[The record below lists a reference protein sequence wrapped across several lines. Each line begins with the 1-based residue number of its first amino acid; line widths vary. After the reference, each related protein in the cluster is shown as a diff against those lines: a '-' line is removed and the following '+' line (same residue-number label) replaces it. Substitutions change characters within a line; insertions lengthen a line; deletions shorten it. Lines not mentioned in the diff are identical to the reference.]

1 VPEVTETLLP
11 GLGVRHD
18 FTTSQGEQLAVLVLR
33 SGRRELVVYDAHDPD
48 SARATLRLDSD
59 DARTLAELLGATQV
73 SQSITE
79 LQQIEGI
86 AIDWLEVSAG
96 SPFAGRTIGD
106 AALRTRTGVSI
117 VAIIRDGGRST
128 VPAPGPD
135 EPLRAGDVAVAVGT
149 AEGLASAFHLL
160 QQG

>member
-33 SGRRELVVYDAHDPD
+33 SGRRELVVYDPADPD
-48 SARATLRLDSD
+48 RARATLRLDTD

-73 SQSITE
+73 SQSLTE

-86 AIDWLEVSAG
+86 AIDWLTVSAG
-96 SPFAGRTIGD
+96 SAFAGRTIGE
-106 AALRTRTGVSI
+106 AGLRTRTGVSL
-117 VAIIRDGGRST
+117 VAIIRDGGRAT

-135 EPLRAGDVAVAVGT
+135 EMLRAGDVAVAVGT
-149 AEGLASAFHLL
+149 PEGLGAAFQLL
-160 QQG
+160 QKG

>member
-1 VPEVTETLLP
+1 VPDVTETLLP

-33 SGRRELVVYDAHDPD
+33 SGRRELVVYDRHDPD
-48 SARATLRLDSD
+48 TARATLRLDTD

-86 AIDWLEVSAG
+86 AIDWLNVAAESA
-96 SPFAGRTIGD
+96 FAGRTIGD

-117 VAIIRDGGRST
+117 VAIIREGGQAT
-128 VPAPGPD
+128 IPAPGP
-135 EPLRAGDVAVAVGT
+135 EEALRAGDVAVAVGT
-149 AEGLASAFHLL
+149 PDGLAAAFKLL
-160 QQG
+160 QSG

>member
-18 FTTSQGEQLAVLVLR
+18 FTTSDGEQVAVLVLR
-33 SGRRELVVYDAHDPD
+33 SGRREFVVYDPGDPD
-48 SARATLRLDSD
+48 RARATLRLDND

-73 SQSITE
+73 SQALTE

-86 AIDWLEVSAG
+86 AIDWLNVDAG
-96 SPFAGRTIGD
+96 SACAGRTIGD

-117 VAIIRDGGRST
+117 VAIIRDGGQST

-135 EPLRAGDVAVAVGT
+135 EALRAGDVAVAVGT
-149 AEGLASAFHLL
+149 PEGLAAAFGLL
-160 QQG
+160 QRG